1 MMKVLAFIMLLVIMC
16 SPAFANQVLKDKYGN
31 RIGEIKTEN
40 NREVIYDKY
49 GNRLG
54 YFDGKYTYDKY
65 GNRIGEG
72 NLLTTLLR

>member
-1 MMKVLAFIMLLVIMC
+1 MMKVLAFILLLVIMC

-49 GNRLG
+49 SNRLG

>member
-1 MMKVLAFIMLLVIMC
+1 MMKVLAFILLLVIMC
-16 SPAFANQVLKDKYGN
+16 SPAFANQVLRDKYGL
-31 RIGEIKTEN
+31 RLGEIKTEN